1 MGYDMYT
8 VQEADA
14 DEKAAVQAAQAACS
28 TLVSPW
34 TLAEG
39 TPEREAAEKAH
50 REAFA
55 AYDAAQKSYFR
66 LNIWGM
72 SVCAQWMD
80 RLGMLTNE
88 AAPEWPELAAYGL
101 DDWPDSED
109 GDLSDADHR
118 YLAAQAAVIAY
129 EPQPVTGIPAHKF
142 GSNDGWLVTPAQ
154 CAAALSVWE
163 NAPAE
168 HREAVEAEREW
179 WPSWIAF
186 LAHSQQRGGF
196 RVH

>member
-14 DEKAAVQAAQAACS
+14 DEQAAVKAAGEKCS
-28 TLVSPW
+28 ALVRPW
-34 TLAEG
+34 TLTEG
-39 TPEREAAEKAH
+39 TPEREAAEKAQ

-80 RLGMLTNE
+80 RLGMLTGE
-88 AAPEWPELAAYGL
+88 AAPEWPELGAYGL
-101 DDWPDSED
+101 DDWPDGD
-109 GDLSDADHR
+109 DNDLSDADR
-118 YLAAQAAVIAY
+118 KYLAAQAAVLAH

-154 CAAALSVWE
+154 CAAALAMWE
-163 NAPAE
+163 KAPAE
-168 HREAVEAEREW
+168 HRKAVETEREW

-186 LAHSQQRGGF
+186 LAHSQERGGF